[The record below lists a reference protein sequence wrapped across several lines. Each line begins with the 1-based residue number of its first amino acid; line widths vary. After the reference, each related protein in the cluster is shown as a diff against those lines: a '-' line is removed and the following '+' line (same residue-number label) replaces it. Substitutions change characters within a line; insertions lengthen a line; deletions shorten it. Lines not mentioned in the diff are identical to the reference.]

1 MGWRGRIV
9 GSFDKEKILLTY
21 DSLSAGNSS
30 RTKSKINIER
40 DSVYLYAILLSIR
53 SMKKKGN
60 GKEEKRIK
68 KVQMTLA
75 FVIACRHPVRA
86 RKLFLETGP
95 KVWGW

>member
-1 MGWRGRIV
+1 M

-21 DSLSAGNSS
+21 DSLSAYNSS

-53 SMKKKGN
+53 SMKKKRKEIGN

-68 KVQMTLA
+68 KVQMTRA
-75 FVIACRHPVRA
+75 FVIACKHPVRA

-95 KVWGW
+95 KVWCW

>member
-60 GKEEKRIK
+60 EIGNGKEEKRIK
-68 KVQMTLA
+68 K
-75 FVIACRHPVRA
+75 F
-86 RKLFLETGP
+86 K
-95 KVWGW
+95 

>member
-1 MGWRGRIV
+1 M

-60 GKEEKRIK
+60 EIGNGKEEKRIK

-75 FVIACRHPVRA
+75 FVIACKHPVRA

-95 KVWGW
+95 KVWCW